1 MSSDFLDNP
10 KLFRHLVEDLP
21 VGIYI
26 VDRERRIRFWNRG
39 AEHLTGHLGHDVV
52 GHALEDAGAGLRPA
66 GQQLEWRALPGDDDP
81 PPAAAAA
88 MHRFLPAQE
97 WASHGGEGPYTADP

>member
-10 KLFRHLVEDLP
+10 KLFRHLVEELP

-26 VDRERRIRFWNRG
+26 VDRDGLIRFWNRG

-52 GHALEDAGAGLRPA
+52 GHVLEDVVQACDRRGNNL
-66 GQQLEWRALPGDDDP
+66 
-81 PPAAAAA
+81 
-88 MHRFLPAQE
+88 
-97 WASHGGEGPYTADP
+97 SGERCPVTMTLSQRKSQRCTA